1 VGAELVGSFD
11 AEQVAVQLLGDSIY
25 TNPLLLGFAWQKGRV
40 PLSHAALMRA
50 MELNGV
56 QIDNNKA
63 AFEWGRRCAHDLAAV
78 QSLFAAAQVIEFV
91 KKPGLTEMVAKRVEF
106 LTGYQDAAYAAQYRA
121 FVDKVQAA
129 EARLGSST
137 RLAEAVARYLFK
149 LMAYKDEYEVARLHT
164 DKAFTDKIAAM
175 FEGDYR
181 IVHHMAPPLSWPS
194 ATRRA
199 SWSSSRSA
207 PGCGAPWAC
216 SAGSRAC
223 AAACWTSLARR
234 PSARWSVR

>member
-1 VGAELVGSFD
+1 
-11 AEQVAVQLLGDSIY
+11 
-25 TNPLLLGFAWQKGRV
+25 
-40 PLSHAALMRA
+40 
-50 MELNGV
+50 
-56 QIDNNKA
+56 
-63 AFEWGRRCAHDLAAV
+63 
-78 QSLFAAAQVIEFV
+78 
-91 KKPGLTEMVAKRVEF
+91 
-106 LTGYQDAAYAAQYRA
+106 
-121 FVDKVQAA
+121 VQAA

-181 IVHHMAPPLSWPS
+181 IVHHLAPPLMAKRNEKGELVKQSFGPWL
-194 ATRRA
+194 R
-199 SWSSSRSA
+199 
-207 PGCGAPWAC
+207 APWAC